1 MSLPSELLKLFDV
14 NNSWGIQE
22 STLWAGDAFFPK
34 KIFEGVWRGC
44 GDKNLQ
50 ICENQKDKKV
60 PFENRLSKI
69 LACFL
74 LLLFSMLANSIIL
87 VK

>member
-34 KIFEGVWRGC
+34 NFFGGGMKGVWGLNSSDLC
-44 GDKNLQ
+44 K
-50 ICENQKDKKV
+50 
-60 PFENRLSKI
+60 SKE
-69 LACFL
+69 
-74 LLLFSMLANSIIL
+74 
-87 VK
+87 